1 MSAAQTE
8 PAALNAPDTPQTK
21 RGSTSKAVLIVSV
34 IVLLIAAASQIAG
47 PLVIPVGSS
56 IKVTLLPMLWG
67 LVIGTVVSA

>member
-56 IKVTLLPMLWG
+56 IKVTLLPVL
-67 LVIGTVVSA
+67 